1 MAIAVLVMGATGTV
15 GGATVDA
22 LRAAGAEPVAFVR
35 DPQRAARV
43 LGGRTPFRV
52 GDLAEQ
58 GSVRAALGGVDAVL
72 LCSAHGPAMR
82 EQQMAA
88 VRAIEASSVG
98 RVVKISG
105 SPVSV
110 RSESPASTGRDHFSV
125 EEALRAI
132 GGVTV
137 AIRPNPFMQNFLEQ
151 APVVAHGV
159 LPGPQ
164 GGPRVSFVDA
174 RDIGRVAA
182 AALLS
187 TEPPDEVLEVTGP
200 EALTWFDVADIMG
213 DVLGRSI
220 THHPMPADLIQ
231 PTLLGMGRPQWFVEH
246 MLELGALLRDHKA
259 AEVTHT
265 VEHITGQAAT
275 TLGEFLTDHA
285 SAFPATA

>member
-1 MAIAVLVMGATGTV
+1 MARTFLVMGATGIV
-15 GGATVDA
+15 GGATLDA
-22 LRAAGAEPVAFVR
+22 SRCGAEPVAFVR
-35 DPQRAARV
+35 DPQQAARV

-52 GDLAEQ
+52 GDLDDEGA
-58 GSVRAALGGVDAVL
+58 VRAALGGVDAVL

-82 EQQMAA
+82 EQQMAT

-110 RSESPASTGRDHFSV
+110 RSESPASTGRAHFSV

-132 GGVTV
+132 GRVTV

-164 GGPRVSFVDA
+164 GNPRVSFVDA

-187 TEPPDEVLEVTGP
+187 TEPADEVLEVTGP
-200 EALTWFDVADIMG
+200 EALTWFDVAVIMG
-213 DVLGRSI
+213 EVLGRSI
-220 THHPMPADLIQ
+220 THHPMPADVIRQ
-231 PTLLGMGRPQWFVEH
+231 TLLGMGRPQWFVEH

-265 VEHITGQAAT
+265 VERITGQAAT
-275 TLGEFLTDHA
+275 TLGEFLTDHTSA
-285 SAFPATA
+285 SRAAA